1 MLQLVVKYAI
11 TAGVVVLV
19 NEVVIRYSREWL
31 GSLIASLP
39 LVSLITFFWIYY
51 GLADPAER
59 TTKLANHSTG
69 VFWFVLPSL
78 PMFLLFPYLLKKGIT
93 FWPSMLICIALTMT
107 LYYGMVIA
115 LKRFGVEL

>member
-1 MLQLVVKYAI
+1 MWQLIIKYAI
-11 TAGVVVLV
+11 TAGLVVLV

-51 GLADPAER
+51 GIADPAQR
-59 TTKLANHSTG
+59 TAKLANHSTG

-78 PMFLLFPYLLKKGIT
+78 PMFLLFPFLLKKGVT
-93 FWPSMLICIALTMT
+93 FWPSMLICIAMTMA

-115 LKRFGVEL
+115 LKRFDIDL

>member
-1 MLQLVVKYAI
+1 MWQLIFKYAI

-19 NEVVIRYSREWL
+19 NEIVIRYSREWL

-51 GLADPAER
+51 GIADPAQR
-59 TTKLANHSTG
+59 TAKLANHSTG

-78 PMFLLFPYLLKKGIT
+78 PMFLLFPFLLKKGIT
-93 FWPSMLICIALTMT
+93 FWPTMLICVALTMT

-115 LKRFGVEL
+115 LKRFSIEL

>member
-11 TAGVVVLV
+11 TAGLVVLV

-51 GLADPAER
+51 GLADPVER
-59 TTKLANHSTG
+59 TAKLANHSTG

-78 PMFLLFPYLLKKGIT
+78 PMFLLFPYLLKKSVS
-93 FWPSMLICIALTMT
+93 FWPSMLICIAVTMT

-115 LKRFGVEL
+115 LKKFGVEL

>member
-1 MLQLVVKYAI
+1 MLQLVIKYAI

-59 TTKLANHSTG
+59 TAKLANHSTG

-78 PMFLLFPYLLKKGIT
+78 PMFLVFPYLLKKGIT
-93 FWPSMLICIALTMT
+93 FWPTMLICVVLTMS
-107 LYYGMVIA
+107 LYYAMVVA
-115 LKRFGVEL
+115 LKKFGVEL